1 MKYFFLI
8 SIFSIL
14 NIVTSNVIGQADV
27 QPPASPVLT
36 LVSVQAST
44 GFTELTWTKSP
55 SADVAGYVLYTFNNG
70 EGYAFDTIWDPS
82 TTTLTYTHSAAV
94 FFSES
99 YVIAAIDNSKNIS
112 PLSNELK
119 TIYTASDID
128 TCNQKISIRWNKYP
142 DNPVVVKGYKILA
155 SVNGNP
161 LTEIANTNSITT
173 SFIFSNFETDSK
185 YCFVVQAILGP
196 GVVSGSNK
204 TCIDTKMQRP
214 PSWINADYATITL
227 EKVIRL
233 SFSYDPFS
241 EINNFILERKEGIDG
256 VFSKIATLNTRNNPV
271 LYNDN
276 ITISGKVF
284 YYRLSA
290 INNCISPVLTSN
302 IAGIILP
309 ELELSGND
317 LSLKWNQYREWNGN
331 IGTYKIYMNV
341 NGTFSQIAEN
351 EPGDT
356 TYLMGYSEIMYNVDQ
371 KEVCLFIKAEEV
383 SNPYVSGNVSASEV
397 VCTDIL
403 EIITVPNAF
412 TPNNDLIN
420 DGFRPV
426 LSFTPKE
433 YRFQVRDRQGYI
445 LFETKDN
452 LEEWDGKKG
461 SLLLPP
467 DVYLWFLNV
476 TSPSGK
482 SYTRTGTVAIINR

>member
-1 MKYFFLI
+1 MKHFFLI
-8 SIFSIL
+8 TIIIIF
-14 NIVTSNVIGQADV
+14 NFVTSNLIGQADV
-27 QPPASPVLT
+27 ELPETPVLT

-55 SADVAGYVLYTFNNG
+55 SADVAGYVLYAFNNG
-70 EGYAFDTIWDPS
+70 EGYAFDTILDPS
-82 TTTLTYTHSAAV
+82 TTTYTYTQSAAG

-99 YVIAAIDNSKNIS
+99 YVVAAIDNSKNIS

-128 TCNQKISIRWNKYP
+128 TCNRKISIRWNKYP
-142 DNPVVVKGYKILA
+142 DTPVQVRGYKILA

-161 LTEIANTNSITT
+161 LTEISNTDALTT
-173 SFIFSNFETDSK
+173 SFIFSNFDTDSK
-185 YCFVVQAILGP
+185 YCFVVQAILGSTL
-196 GVVSGSNK
+196 VSGSNK

-214 PSWINADYATITL
+214 PSWINADYATITSDNA
-227 EKVIRL
+227 ISL
-233 SFSYDPFS
+233 SFSYDPLS
-241 EINNFILERKEGIDG
+241 EINSYILERKEGING
-256 VFSKIATLNTRNNPV
+256 AFSKIATLNTKSNPV

-276 ITISGKVF
+276 IIISDKVY

-290 INNCISPVLTSN
+290 VNNCTSPVLTSN

-309 ELELSGND
+309 EITLSGNN
-317 LSLKWNQYREWNGN
+317 LTLKWNNYLNWNGS
-331 IGTYKIYMNV
+331 IGSYKIYNNI
-341 NGTFSQIAEN
+341 NGGFSEIAEN
-351 EPGDT
+351 LPEDT
-356 TYLMGYSEIMYNVDQ
+356 IFSMDYTDIMYSVSQNQ
-371 KEVCLFIKAEEV
+371 VCFYIKAVEN
-383 SNPYVSGNVSASEV
+383 SNPYITGNTSNSSV

-403 EIITVPNAF
+403 EIINVPNAF
-412 TPNNDLIN
+412 TPDNDLIN

-445 LFETKDN
+445 LFETKDP

-461 SLLLPP
+461 GLLLPP

-482 SYTRTGTVAIINR
+482 VYTRTGTVAIINR